1 MMDGSVNI
9 IFDVLQPRLPLLS
22 RLQRAV
28 SVLLGGVHLRQ
39 ARHGQGVQEGRQGYG

>member
-1 MMDGSVNI
+1 MIDGSVNI
-9 IFDVLQPRLPLLS
+9 LSDILQPRLPLLS

-28 SVLLGGVHLRQ
+28 SVLLGRVYLRQ